1 MVLILSTSEGS
12 KAESNLEPPSG
23 FKHGTPGW
31 ESSTLTFRPL
41 NMHLDY
47 LSCFAV
53 VLRKTHGKVDICQVD
68 YDIHSKSRPFPY
80 SEVTHGSTTG
90 TSS

>member
-1 MVLILSTSEGS
+1 MVLNMRPLD
-12 KAESNLEPPSG
+12 
-23 FKHGTPGW
+23 W

-53 VLRKTHGKVDICQVD
+53 VLRKTHGKVDICQTD
-68 YDIHSKSRPFPY
+68 YDINSKPRPFPY
-80 SEVTHGSTTG
+80 SEVTHGSTTC
-90 TSS
+90 TKFKLTKS